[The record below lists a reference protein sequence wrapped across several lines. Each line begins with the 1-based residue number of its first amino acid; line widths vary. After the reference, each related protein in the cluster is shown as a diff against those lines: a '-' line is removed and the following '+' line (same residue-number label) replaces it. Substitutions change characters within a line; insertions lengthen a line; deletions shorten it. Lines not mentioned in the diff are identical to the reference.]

1 MDRRDILRLGLLGG
15 ATPFFTGRSYAQPLN
30 AFVRIGVLIPVPDTG
45 RFLGSLRD
53 GLRELGWT
61 EGTDFSLQIR
71 QADGTVA
78 AFRTLG
84 GELVAFPV
92 DVLVTAS
99 TAAATA
105 LKQATTTVPVVFV
118 GAFDP
123 VAAGLVDSVDHPGG
137 I

>member
-1 MDRRDILRLGLLGG
+1 MDRRNILRLGLLGG
-15 ATPFFTGRSYAQPLN
+15 AIPFFTGRGYAQPLN

-78 AFRTLG
+78 AFRSLG
-84 GELVAFPV
+84 GELVAFP
-92 DVLVTAS
+92 S
-99 TAAATA
+99 TCW
-105 LKQATTTVPVVFV
+105 
-118 GAFDP
+118 
-123 VAAGLVDSVDHPGG
+123 
-137 I
+137 